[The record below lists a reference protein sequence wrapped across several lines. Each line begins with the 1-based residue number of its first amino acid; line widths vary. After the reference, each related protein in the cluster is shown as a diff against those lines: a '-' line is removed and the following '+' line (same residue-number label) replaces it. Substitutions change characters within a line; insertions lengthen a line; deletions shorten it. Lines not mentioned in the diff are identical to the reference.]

1 MMRKKSVHVKLVLFI
16 ILIGVFLVSGCTS
29 KVIRQEDRGSIVGT
43 GKVIREKR
51 EVDSFNGVKPMLQA
65 NLYVTQGGTNS
76 LEIEAYENLFDI
88 IETSVS
94 NGILNIKTT
103 RRIDTSFPKGF
114 LKKPINIY
122 VSLDKIT
129 DLAIAGSGKLIGQT
143 EINADDLRIANSGSG
158 KIDLNVKVMQLSTTL
173 SGSGTINLKGTAT
186 QHDLKLSGSGRIKAY
201 DLTTEKTV
209 ALIAGSGSAYV
220 NVSKELSSKVSGS
233 GRIRYKG
240 NPKIIDQ

>member
-1 MMRKKSVHVKLVLFI
+1 
-16 ILIGVFLVSGCTS
+16 
-29 KVIRQEDRGSIVGT
+29 VIRQEEGGDSIVGS

-51 EVDSFNGVKPMLQA
+51 DDDSFHGVKSMLSA
-65 NLYVTQGGTNS
+65 NLYVTQDGTNS
-76 LEIEAYENLFDI
+76 LEIETYENLFEI

-122 VSLDKIT
+122 VSMDKIT
-129 DLAIAGSGKLIGQT
+129 DLAIAGSGKLIGRT
-143 EINADDLRIANSGSG
+143 EINSDVLRLVNSGSG
-158 KIDLNVKVMQLSTTL
+158 KVDLNVKATQLSTTL

>member
-1 MMRKKSVHVKLVLFI
+1 MIKKSVKVKLLLFI
-16 ILIGVFLVSGCTS
+16 ILISVFLISGCTS
-29 KVIRQEDRGSIVGT
+29 KVIRQEEGGDSVVGS

-51 EVDSFNGVKPMLQA
+51 EVGSFNGVKPMLQA
-65 NLYVTQGGTNS
+65 NLYVTQGEANT

-122 VSLDKIT
+122 VSMDKIT
-129 DLAIAGSGKLIGQT
+129 ELAIAGSGKLIGQT
-143 EINADDLRIANSGSG
+143 EINSDVLRLVNSGSG
-158 KIDLNVKVMQLSTTL
+158 KIDLNVKAGQLSSTL
-173 SGSGTINLKGTAT
+173 SGSGAINLKGTAIG
-186 QHDLKLSGSGRIKAY
+186 HDLKLSGSGRIKAY
-201 DLTTEKTV
+201 DLTTENTT
-209 ALIAGSGSAYV
+209 ALISGSGSAYV
-220 NVSKELSSKVSGS
+220 NASEELSSKVSGS

-240 NPKIIDQ
+240 DPKIISQ